1 MKQWFEDAEPALRW
15 LRRQVAGGRGG
26 YVLLAGFD
34 AQGPRVAWAAG
45 LRGEHDYPNFVTF
58 ARFALHRLHDCHA
71 YWLMIPDE
79 FGGRLGYRLELRSP
93 QASWYGQ
100 ALLAGNDQDEDRWE
114 LAAGAARPLM
124 DDLCSPGQNLPGIM
138 RRDLEQ
144 LSERLQIAPPDPA
157 ALLLQ

>member
-1 MKQWFEDAEPALRW
+1 MKRWFEDAEPALRW
-15 LRRQVAGGRGG
+15 LSRQVAGGRGG

-58 ARFALHRLHDCHA
+58 ARFVLHRLHACRA

-79 FGGRLGYRLELRSP
+79 SGGRLGYRMELRSP
-93 QASWYGQ
+93 QACWCGR
-100 ALLAGNDQDEDRWE
+100 ARLLGKELGEDRWE
-114 LAAGAARPLM
+114 LAAGAAHPLM
-124 DDLCSPGQNLPGIM
+124 DDLSIPGQNLPGIM